1 MHEPARLKKSCKIN
15 GDITNIKLIASFFR
29 ESRSD
34 DQLLFTTT
42 GGIKLKRM
50 ELGSGTLYY
59 MNAAIMT
66 GCLWVLVAYRI
77 MDIII
82 PKRSFPV
89 HSLGFYT
96 FIGYIS
102 RKESHI
108 LLQFCPPISLLIAAL
123 SVYYSETEWD
133 FDWHDYSLIP
143 LWLSIYI
150 LARFRSPR
158 DNCPFHKKVKVVARL
173 SRAILLVAATYG
185 LLTWFGSIDWL
196 MMFGSSVLGNLQ
208 IPMALARIMLS
219 WVCLFRNQNELLDTN
234 NKNVKLAVKILY
246 IMVMCQGILYLAACI
261 LDSLSFLFRRS
272 LALGSRLTDKLGMK
286 SVNLYYE
293 HAYDTFLQE
302 SLFDTTKKMGL
313 GTFALD
319 CLNPKASRDKKHAAI
334 RILDSFLQ
342 KHKTSSPSTELVSV
356 ITTSIEAVTTLI
368 NMLGW
373 SDTEDA
379 DIRLFAA
386 KVIGHISPYVQIIGI
401 NGTVQ
406 KVSSLLDARDEP
418 MTQVISAQI
427 VHDNGGNADDRQI
440 SKDACSPIVN
450 GNARGAADRQQTI
463 YGSSNS
469 PSDIEGGNIPAV
481 RGCSLVYIF
490 FVSVLDR
497 VRTFREHLKELQSVT
512 RRDSKDK
519 DSVPALGMKIVEGL
533 AHDLHNCEEISRATE
548 LLPKIIG
555 FVSYINGSTLTQRE
569 EITTSSLNLLSKLA
583 SIKGKVGITFRQELS
598 QNPFLFGS
606 LAEILELDGSPSY
619 LEQSKLAMDII
630 AKIARISIDKKTR
643 RKIGAFQVIID
654 KLVQEFLG
662 VDEDELS
669 NPFKAV
675 AGEALEMLA
684 MECPSNCC
692 SMLDN
697 TNYDLIEDLAYKL
710 QCGRHIHTA
719 ASLLQS
725 LCKNSKQLVLNH
737 QGSNHILSSSL
748 KVVLGRIKDAEG
760 KQMTALIGLA
770 SQICNVMSE
779 RIAPVLDAFA
789 DDKAFV
795 VKLKGELKA
804 RKKPSPDEFPDMR
817 RLLVELTISIVESCP
832 RYALIFREN
841 GMMEAL
847 SKVEQYIGLVSEEAE
862 ALPAMVA
869 RAKELIGADTP

>member
-1 MHEPARLKKSCKIN
+1 MHEPARCKKSRTIN
-15 GDITNIKLIASFFR
+15 GDITNIKHIASFLAFSR

-34 DQLLFTTT
+34 DQLLFRTT

-82 PKRSFPV
+82 PKRSFPGSNLFVLLVLLVIV
-89 HSLGFYT
+89 HILGFYT

-108 LLQFCPPISLLIAAL
+108 LLQFCPPIFLLIAAL

-143 LWLSIYI
+143 LWWSIYI
-150 LARFRSPR
+150 LVRFGSPK

-173 SRAILLVAATYG
+173 SRAILLVAETYG

-208 IPMALARIMLS
+208 IPMALARVMLS
-219 WVCLFRNQNELLDTN
+219 WVCLFNNQNELLDTN

-261 LDSLSFLFRRS
+261 LESLSFLFRRS
-272 LALGSRLTDKLGMK
+272 LALGCGLTDKLGMK

-319 CLNPKASRDKKHAAI
+319 CLNPKASRDKKHAAV

-342 KHKTSSPSTELVSV
+342 KHKTSSPNTELVSV
-356 ITTSIEAVTTLI
+356 ITTSSEAVTTLI

-373 SDTEDA
+373 ADTEDA

-386 KVIGHISPYVQIIGI
+386 KVIGHISPYLQIIGI

-406 KVSSLLDARDEP
+406 KVSSLLDARDER
-418 MTQVISAQI
+418 MTQVISTQI
-427 VHDNGGNADDRQI
+427 VDDNGGNTDDQQI
-440 SKDACSPIVN
+440 SNDACSPIVN
-450 GNARGAADRQQTI
+450 CNAREAADRQQRI

-469 PSDIEGGNIPAV
+469 PWSTAGNGGNIPVV
-481 RGCSLVYIF
+481 RGCSLVYNF
-490 FVSVLDR
+490 FVSVLNR
-497 VRTFREHLKELQSVT
+497 VRTFRQHLKELQSVPC
-512 RRDSKDK
+512 RDSKDK
-519 DSVPALGMKIVEGL
+519 DSVPALGMQILEGL

-555 FVSYINGSTLTQRE
+555 FVSYITGTTSTQRE
-569 EITTSSLNLLSKLA
+569 AITTSSLNLLSKLA
-583 SIKGKVGITFRQELS
+583 SIKGKVGITLRKELS
-598 QNPFLFGS
+598 ENPFLFGS

-630 AKIARISIDKKTR
+630 AKIASISIDKKTR

-669 NPFKAV
+669 NPFRAM

-719 ASLLQS
+719 ASLVQS
-725 LCKNSKQLVLNH
+725 LCKNSKKLVLNH

-804 RKKPSPDEFPDMR
+804 HKKPSPDEFPDVR

-832 RYALIFREN
+832 RYTLIFREN

-847 SKVEQYIGLVSEEAE
+847 SKVEQYMGLV
-862 ALPAMVA
+862 
-869 RAKELIGADTP
+869 